1 MALVN
6 PCNSWKHNDA
16 SSLGTITLQITF
28 ELYSGNLYKIVATII
43 CQYLLWRTKSCL
55 IVNITNLKGHFNADI
70 TLFLSVSLPDFSFLG
85 QITDSKAKETSKLG
99 PRPEK
104 PIEIYE
110 FEGYHFLFP

>member
-70 TLFLSVSLPDFSFLG
+70 TLFLSVSLPDFFL
-85 QITDSKAKETSKLG
+85 SG
-99 PRPEK
+99 PNYRFQGKRDFKIRPSAREA
-104 PIEIYE
+104 Y
-110 FEGYHFLFP
+110 